1 MSNSLYILQTHCIK
15 YRINTSWCQLDKLS
29 THISKA
35 CLYFIKRNCVFDI
48 IDINVLAYCRWSI
61 ELWTSSALCYIRCFL
76 SLLKRL
82 SLAVDGRFGILASHI
97 AWNSLLVLL
106 DAVRL
111 YRVYRR
117 LDTLPL
123 YLYYEL

>member
-1 MSNSLYILQTHCIK
+1 MFWLTAVGQSNYGPPMPC
-15 YRINTSWCQLDKLS
+15 
-29 THISKA
+29 
-35 CLYFIKRNCVFDI
+35 
-48 IDINVLAYCRWSI
+48 
-61 ELWTSSALCYIRCFL
+61 ALTFRCFL
-76 SLLKRL
+76 SLVKRL

-97 AWNSLLVLL
+97 TWNSLLVLL
-106 DAVRL
+106 DTVRL